1 MQGSKIRINICP
13 GVLADF
19 AVSAGF
25 YVFVFASLRTWVV
38 RDLLLVL
45 YLLASSF
52 RQSGE
57 VFLNP
62 ANISGQKL
70 APG

>member
-1 MQGSKIRINICP
+1 MCP

-19 AVSAGF
+19 AVPAVF
-25 YVFVFASLRTWVV
+25 YVFFFASLRTWVV

-45 YLLASSF
+45 YLAASSF
-52 RQSGE
+52 RQPGE

-62 ANISGQKL
+62 AKISGQKL